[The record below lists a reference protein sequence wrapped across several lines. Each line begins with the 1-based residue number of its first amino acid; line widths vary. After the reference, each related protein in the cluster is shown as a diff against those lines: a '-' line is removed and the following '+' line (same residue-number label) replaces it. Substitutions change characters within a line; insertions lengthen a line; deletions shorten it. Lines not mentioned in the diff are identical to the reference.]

1 MGWVI
6 GEYGE
11 IHVPATVYPGLTAP
25 TTIQAAVKRTGP
37 ATAPRASFCGQRDS
51 AFPAEPGRCLGVV
64 CVAVMYLIVSLLLVV
79 LQLDVSETSVRFSI
93 MMTKIRRSAL
103 ALAIL
108 GLLEDGPLHPYGM
121 QQLIKRWRKDEVI
134 NVGQRATLYKVI
146 NRLSDAGLIKP
157 TGTSRDHSYPERTS
171 YELTD
176 AGRAVRGQWM
186 AEVLSTPRNEFPEF
200 PAGLSFLPL
209 LTPEYVVELL
219 KTRRELLVQRLAE
232 RDALITS
239 VGFPLPRAT
248 MLETEY
254 LHATTEAEIG
264 WLDNVLAGLDD
275 GSITWSP
282 REMREADAQLR
293 S

>member
-1 MGWVI
+1 
-6 GEYGE
+6 
-11 IHVPATVYPGLTAP
+11 
-25 TTIQAAVKRTGP
+25 
-37 ATAPRASFCGQRDS
+37 
-51 AFPAEPGRCLGVV
+51 
-64 CVAVMYLIVSLLLVV
+64 
-79 LQLDVSETSVRFSI
+79 

>member
-1 MGWVI
+1 V
-6 GEYGE
+6 
-11 IHVPATVYPGLTAP
+11 A
-25 TTIQAAVKRTGP
+25 TTIRRT
-37 ATAPRASFCGQRDS
+37 
-51 AFPAEPGRCLGVV
+51 
-64 CVAVMYLIVSLLLVV
+64 
-79 LQLDVSETSVRFSI
+79 
-93 MMTKIRRSAL
+93 AL

-121 QQLIKRWRKDEVI
+121 QQLIKRWGKEEVI

-146 NRLSDAGLIKP
+146 NRLSEAGLIKP
-157 TGTSRDHSYPERTS
+157 SGTTRDHLYPERTS

-176 AGRAVRGQWM
+176 AGRAMRQHWM

-209 LTPEYVVELL
+209 LTPESARELL
-219 KTRRELLVQRLAE
+219 QTRRELLEQRLAE
-232 RDALITS
+232 RDALIAS
-239 VGFPLPRAT
+239 AGFPLPRAT

-254 LHATTEAEIG
+254 LHATTEAEIH
-264 WLDNVLAGLDD
+264 WLDNVLAGLAD

-282 REMREADAQLR
+282 REMREADAKLG